1 MIRLFDMLI
10 SFILIILFS
19 PIFCLLTLIIW
30 FDLRTNVFFIQERPG
45 LNGTIFKLIKFK
57 TMVDIDYKN
66 KLSDD
71 KRLTSFGRWLRTT
84 SMDELPEFFN
94 VLKGDMSLVGPRP
107 LLKKYLPLYT
117 ERQMKR
123 HQVLPGITGWAQIN
137 GRNLISWEEKFE
149 MDIWYVEN
157 KTFFLNIKIL
167 ILTLKKIIL
176 REGIS
181 HNDSSTMPEFTGK
194 E

>member
-10 SFILIILFS
+10 SFLLIILFS